1 MYFCNYHL
9 TICLLDD
16 VTYKM
21 ISFDL
26 SVHILYNLNHF
37 SWRLSYDQSF
47 DWHIR
52 YIYCAFVLISCNQY
66 NHIFPI
72 KKDAAINTNHCQTGI
87 FDVIKFLFFI
97 IYVNFVSTHLSF
109 YGFSKKTI
117 VCNDKLNNSIHCN
130 SIQVHHRDDANT

>member
-1 MYFCNYHL
+1 MFISSH
-9 TICLLDD
+9 
-16 VTYKM
+16 YKM

-26 SVHILYNLNHF
+26 SVHILYNLNHS
-37 SWRLSYDQSF
+37 SWCLNYDQRF

-72 KKDAAINTNHCQTGI
+72 KNDAAINTNHCQTQI

-130 SIQVHHRDDANT
+130 SIQVHHRDAERNLVVQMW